1 MRQNN
6 NPVGYQV
13 PLNLWLGIAGVVV
26 GTVVG
31 FMSGA
36 QPTLIGLAIAA
47 VAILVYFFSHF
58 EQAVLGMLVFRSS
71 LDVLSDFQI
80 PAAFAIGLDALTLL
94 YVTLMLLTGHRIKTD
109 KFWWFFAAWVA
120 FQSLWVILLPLGGL
134 GLDGSYL
141 TVSLREW
148 VRLFSWLM
156 VYLLVMQLKDEMTP
170 QQIIDVLFLSLIL
183 PLTIAVVQMI
193 VPNGLLPEFLQAFRG
208 GERINGSL
216 GHPNSFATFLI
227 FFIGITYWKWSQ
239 SKSSNR
245 WRWLILLGTLSMFLI
260 TTKTLIGLIMGGILG
275 IFLIFSRITPTKLI
289 GGIVLFAVIIII
301 FGSTEYGR
309 ERLSLFAD
317 LPIINPE
324 IDVSRAILLRFTVVD
339 NSFYWR
345 LEQWTYLLRAWQESP
360 LFGMGLDTSRYLT
373 HLQNSAH
380 NDYVRAL
387 VESGIVG
394 LCGFL
399 TFMGVLLGRL
409 IYFFKVSPVGSD
421 RRELCLVLIGIEI
434 AILVGMITENIWS
447 HTVLFFY
454 WFTVNNTLS
463 WNWEETE
470 GIFRGK
476 AIDNMVHHDT

>member
-109 KFWWFFAAWVA
+109 NFWWFFAAWVA

-170 QQIIDVLFLSLIL
+170 QQIINVLFLSLIL
-183 PLTIAVVQMI
+183 PLTMAMVQI
-193 VPNGLLPEFLQAFRG
+193 VIPNSVLPEFLRSFKG

-216 GHPNSFATFLI
+216 GHPNSFATFLT
-227 FFIGITYWKWSQ
+227 FFIGLTYWKWNQ

-245 WRWLILLGTLSMFLI
+245 WLWLVLLGTLFLFLI
-260 TTKTLIGLIMGGILG
+260 TTKALVGLVMSGILG
-275 IFLIFSRITPTKLI
+275 IFLIFSRITPAKLI
-289 GGIVLFAVIIII
+289 GGIVIFAGIIII
-301 FGSTEYGR
+301 FGSTEFGR
-309 ERLSLFAD
+309 ERLALFTQI
-317 LPIINPE
+317 PIINPD
-324 IDVSRAILLRFTVVD
+324 IDVSRAIVLRFVVD

-345 LEQWTYLLRAWQESP
+345 LEQWTYLLRAWRESP
-360 LFGMGLDTSRYLT
+360 LFGMGLDTSPYLT
-373 HLQNSAH
+373 HLQNAPH

-387 VESGIVG
+387 VEEGIVG
-394 LCGFL
+394 LFAFL

-409 IYFFKVSPVGSD
+409 IYFFRVSPPGSD
-421 RRELCLVLIGIEI
+421 RRELCFVLIGIEV

-454 WFTVNNTLS
+454 WFTVNNTLG
-463 WNWEETE
+463 WNWEEQRHKLE
-470 GIFRGK
+470 ENQNI
-476 AIDNMVHHDT
+476 IHYYN